1 MVQNIAYL
9 DCHSGISGDMFLG
22 AMLDAGLEFATLKT
36 ALAALPVTGYE
47 LIFEPFH
54 DKGIRGSRFDVIMTE
69 QEQPTRHLSDI
80 AAILHA
86 SSLPPRVRETAL
98 AIFQCL
104 AQAEATVHGTSIEEV
119 HFHEVGAVDA
129 LVDITGA
136 AIAIET
142 LGITQLYAS
151 PLPLTSGHVKTA
163 HGLLP
168 VPAPATLEILRR
180 VAAPWKASTVEGEL
194 VTPTG
199 AAILATLA
207 RFETPAIAID
217 RVGYG
222 FGRKRLP
229 WPNCL
234 RACLGQAQHLPGTGD
249 GEVADT
255 DWVTVIECNIDNMT
269 GELIGG
275 LMETL
280 FGAGALDVSYI
291 PMQMKKNRPAVL
303 VTVICSVEDGQTL
316 AQVLLRET
324 STLGVRMQQM
334 QRLKA
339 QREQQPLA
347 TPLGTTLI
355 KVKRLG
361 GRIISAAPEY
371 EECQRIALE
380 RKLPLEEVYNVVQR
394 AIASSIIDKDIE
406 HKAAQAHLED

>member
-249 GEVADT
+249 GEVANT